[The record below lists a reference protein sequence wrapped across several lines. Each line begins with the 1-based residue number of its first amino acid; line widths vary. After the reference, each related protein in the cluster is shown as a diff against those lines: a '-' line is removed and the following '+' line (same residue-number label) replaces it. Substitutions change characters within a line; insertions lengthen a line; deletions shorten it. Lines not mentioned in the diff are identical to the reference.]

1 MARSAY
7 DWRRELFDAGEFAEL
22 TADLI
27 AAAWAG
33 NER

>member
-1 MARSAY
+1 MVRSAY

-22 TADLI
+22 TADLLT
-27 AAAWAG
+27 AAGAG